1 MDEKVL
7 VTCDSGLKLCTFAC
21 KTTICCVSSAGKT
34 EQRRLLL
41 KTTQC
46 PFGLCTLCYV
56 ITCNLNSGAFWL
68 ETPKTII
75 WNPVFR
81 YPKCLG
87 VQTVSFSSGTSQQI
101 RKSAPGATWST
112 GPRCTRSSAGTW
124 LEPRRPNTR
133 SIGRRPAELA
143 LQAALSG
150 FWSLVRPISTM
161 SASLRTLTG
170 ACCHQPT
177 LTHSHCT
184 TQIVFNRVEAE
195 RFHCEAKECHEKEN
209 SSRTTFNLRRRGG
222 KGGRGTLLITLIR
235 LSTR

>member
-1 MDEKVL
+1 MDQKVL

-34 EQRRLLL
+34 EQRRL
-41 KTTQC
+41 KTIQC

-56 ITCNLNSGAFWL
+56 ITCNLDSEAFWL

-75 WNPVFR
+75 RNHVFR
-81 YPKCLG
+81 YPKCIG
-87 VQTVSFSSGTSQQI
+87 VQTVSFSSGTSQRI
-101 RKSAPGATWST
+101 RKSAPGATWCPSVVRSARWST

-150 FWSLVRPISTM
+150 FWSSVRPIPTM

-170 ACCHQPT
+170 ACCHPPT
-177 LTHSHCT
+177 LTHST
-184 TQIVFNRVEAE
+184 D
-195 RFHCEAKECHEKEN
+195 
-209 SSRTTFNLRRRGG
+209 
-222 KGGRGTLLITLIR
+222 
-235 LSTR
+235 

>member
-56 ITCNLNSGAFWL
+56 ITCNLNSEAFWL

-75 WNPVFR
+75 RNPVFR

-87 VQTVSFSSGTSQQI
+87 VQTVSFSSGTSQLPEWVGEPDQLPPTYPHPFPLTGL
-101 RKSAPGATWST
+101 PGNRVKKMLTVAQKILLKMKVTKDQLGS
-112 GPRCTRSSAGTW
+112 
-124 LEPRRPNTR
+124 
-133 SIGRRPAELA
+133 
-143 LQAALSG
+143 QAA
-150 FWSLVRPISTM
+150 
-161 SASLRTLTG
+161 
-170 ACCHQPT
+170 
-177 LTHSHCT
+177 SHFYYS
-184 TQIVFNRVEAE
+184 QSQKLEFP
-195 RFHCEAKECHEKEN
+195 
-209 SSRTTFNLRRRGG
+209 
-222 KGGRGTLLITLIR
+222 
-235 LSTR
+235 